1 MIKSKRKSRAL
12 SLIFLA
18 GAVRVFSSVFI
29 ERGEFKLPRVVSL
42 MSRNSE
48 APQSSRSTTFND
60 TKAQITYRTVASA
73 AKADFLLL
81 RRYKYDLITGTVL
94 LQSKTTLHT
103 KRNESEL
110 KGTVQFSER
119 SLL

>member
-1 MIKSKRKSRAL
+1 MNNNRLNQIKKKITCS
-12 SLIFLA
+12 LA

-29 ERGEFKLPRVVSL
+29 ERGEFKLHVVSL

-48 APQSSRSTTFND
+48 AQSSRSTTFND
-60 TKAQITYRTVASA
+60 TKAQSHTVAAA

-110 KGTVQFSER
+110 KGIVQFSER

>member
-1 MIKSKRKSRAL
+1 MNQIKKKITCS
-12 SLIFLA
+12 LA

-29 ERGEFKLPRVVSL
+29 ERGEFKLHVVSL
-42 MSRNSE
+42 MSRNSA
-48 APQSSRSTTFND
+48 APQSSRSTTFPM
-60 TKAQITYRTVASA
+60 TQAQSHTAA
-73 AKADFLLL
+73 AKADFLLM

-94 LQSKTTLHT
+94 LQSKTNLLP

>member
-1 MIKSKRKSRAL
+1 MVKLNRADQQL
-12 SLIFLA
+12 SMTQALA
-18 GAVRVFSSVFI
+18 A
-29 ERGEFKLPRVVSL
+29 
-42 MSRNSE
+42 
-48 APQSSRSTTFND
+48 
-60 TKAQITYRTVASA
+60 A

-94 LQSKTTLHT
+94 LQSKTPLHT